1 MQNNRILWLDM
12 ANVLAMSC
20 VVWFHIPSQMEEPI
34 REWEYIY
41 VLTFHSFCFPVIH
54 MRLAKNR
61 MILLGRIFLNASHT
75 IPSNNYIFHILL
87 CLMDCGRKEFGSRRG
102 ADI

>member
-61 MILLGRIFLNASHT
+61 MILLGRIFFKRFAHYTFQQLYFSH
-75 IPSNNYIFHILL
+75 SFMSYGL
-87 CLMDCGRKEFGSRRG
+87 R
-102 ADI
+102 

>member
-34 REWEYIY
+34 REWEYICVNIPFFLFPGY
-41 VLTFHSFCFPVIH
+41 SYALSKKQNDTFRSHFFKRFAHYTFQQLYFSHSF
-54 MRLAKNR
+54 MSYGLR
-61 MILLGRIFLNASHT
+61 
-75 IPSNNYIFHILL
+75 
-87 CLMDCGRKEFGSRRG
+87 
-102 ADI
+102 